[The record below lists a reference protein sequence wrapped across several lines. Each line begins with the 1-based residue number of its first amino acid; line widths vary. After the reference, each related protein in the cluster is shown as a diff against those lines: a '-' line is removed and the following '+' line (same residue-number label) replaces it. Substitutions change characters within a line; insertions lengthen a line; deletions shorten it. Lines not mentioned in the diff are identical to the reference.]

1 MQIMKPLTLSLITT
15 GLFSA
20 FNVSAATETTLLT
33 CNGCSPTQMEA
44 VTQHHLRTHK
54 DEFIA
59 VVDYQNEQA
68 SKFQVNAV
76 TNKYGKT
83 VHELTTV
90 ELTTDEADNINAV
103 IEARKALLAFMPESV
118 VVNPE
123 STEGTDG
130 TKSHFHAHTLKA
142 KPSFNFDYQYLYYG
156 SFKQQ
161 ANVYDFMQASYLR
174 NKAYHEYFGD
184 NYTTYLFSTLS
195 KALISFKLPY
205 EIYDGIG
212 LHMNIQFEN
221 ANHEPIGSAQVA
233 IDPKKETFNVIS
245 ASDADNNTVPVKKED
260 ISGQMF
266 AFGSDDNKAAFDSY
280 IAQFS
285 TATEKCQSVNN
296 RQLGEVSLHT
306 YQCIA
311 SDKVETSKETAK
323 AK

>member
-1 MQIMKPLTLSLITT
+1 MQMIKPLTLSLLAT

-20 FNVSAATETTLLT
+20 VNVSAATETTLLT

-68 SKFQVNAV
+68 SKFQVNPV

-83 VHELTTV
+83 VNQLTAV
-90 ELTTDEADNINAV
+90 ELTTEEADNIKAV
-103 IEARKALLAFMPESV
+103 IEARKALVELMPESV
-118 VVNPE
+118 VINPE
-123 STEGTDG
+123 ATDG
-130 TKSHFHAHTLKA
+130 TKSHFHAHTLKT

-161 ANVYDFMQASYLR
+161 VNVYDFMQASYLR

-184 NYTTYLFSTLS
+184 NYATYLFSMLS
-195 KALISFKLPY
+195 KALISFKLPMDV
-205 EIYDGIG
+205 YDGIG
-212 LHMNIQFEN
+212 LHLNIQFEN
-221 ANHEPIGSAQVA
+221 ANQAYLGTAQVA

-245 ASDADNNTVPVKKED
+245 ASDADKNTVPVKKED
-260 ISGQMF
+260 IAGQMF
-266 AFGSDDNKAAFDSY
+266 AFSSDDNKAAFDSY
-280 IAQFS
+280 IEQFAS
-285 TATEKCQSVNN
+285 ASEKCQSVSS
-296 RQLGEVSLHT
+296 RQLGEVSLHA
-306 YQCIA
+306 YQCNA
-311 SDKVETSKETAK
+311 VVSDTAA

>member
-1 MQIMKPLTLSLITT
+1 MQIIKPLTLSLLAT

-20 FNVSAATETTLLT
+20 VNVSAATETTLLT

-54 DEFIA
+54 DEVIA

-68 SKFQVNAV
+68 SKFQVNQV

-83 VHELTTV
+83 VNELMTV
-90 ELTTDEADNINAV
+90 DLTAEESDNINAI
-103 IEARKALLAFMPESV
+103 IEARKALVALMPESV
-118 VVNPE
+118 VVTPE
-123 STEGTDG
+123 ATDG
-130 TKSHFHAHTLKA
+130 TKSHFHAHMLTT

-156 SFKQQ
+156 SFTQQ
-161 ANVYDFMQASYLR
+161 VNVYDFMQASYLR

-205 EIYDGIG
+205 DIYDGIG

-221 ANHEPIGSAQVA
+221 ANHESTGSAQVA

-245 ASDADNNTVPVKKED
+245 ASDADKNTIPVKKEE
-260 ISGQMF
+260 IAGQMF
-266 AFGSDDNKAAFDSY
+266 AFTSNDNKAAFDSY
-280 IAQFS
+280 IEQFS
-285 TATEKCQSVNN
+285 SATEKCQSVNN

-306 YQCIA
+306 YQC
-311 SDKVETSKETAK
+311 SETKAETATETAS